1 LHGFLNLLVRTILK
15 SATLYDNIE
24 RYTKHPIETTYFFL
38 HLSFFILNIFKSLL
52 IKRKVLYFYGFLLQ
66 MINITI
72 NICINFDRFFQFFSR
87 PSLEL

>member
-1 LHGFLNLLVRTILK
+1 MTTLNDIQNTRLK
-15 SATLYDNIE
+15 PHI
-24 RYTKHPIETTYFFL
+24 FL

-52 IKRKVLYFYGFLLQ
+52 TQHKVLYFLWFLLQ

-72 NICINFDRFFQFFSR
+72 NICANFDRFFQFFSR